1 MKRIFVY
8 LLTVLSL
15 VLGVGC
21 VKTQGQHNDSAYF
34 TGKVIEILDDR
45 ILLEVTDKGNQNFAL
60 GEKVYASTNVKNC
73 PKIEKNDYLK
83 IEFDGCMALSL
94 PPLVFRV
101 YAITK
106 K

>member
-8 LLTVLSL
+8 LLTILSL

-21 VKTQGQHNDSAYF
+21 VKPQGQHNERAYF

-45 ILLEVTDKGNQNFAL
+45 ILLEVTDKGNQNFAI
-60 GEKVYASTNVKNC
+60 GEQVYASTSLKNC
-73 PKIEKNDYLK
+73 PEIAKNDILK

-101 YAITK
+101 HAITK
-106 K
+106 I